1 MKSKR
6 PYSRTDRVASE
17 IQSILGQIQMQYIDL
32 SKLGF
37 ITFSHV
43 SISTDLKYA
52 KVFFSVVQNK
62 LPINKIED
70 ALNGKAKA
78 FRKYLGKMIRIKF
91 TPDLKFY
98 YDDTFSYTEK
108 IENIFQNIDS
118 KD

>member
-1 MKSKR
+1 LKAKR
-6 PYSRTDRVASE
+6 PYNRTDRVASE
-17 IQSILGQIQMQYIDL
+17 IQSILGQIQMQHIDL

-91 TPDLKFY
+91 IPNLKFY

-108 IENIFQNIDS
+108 IENIFHSIDS

>member
-1 MKSKR
+1 
-6 PYSRTDRVASE
+6 
-17 IQSILGQIQMQYIDL
+17 MQHIDL
-32 SKLGF
+32 SELGF

-62 LPINKIED
+62 LPINKVED
-70 ALNGKAKA
+70 ALNSKVKA
-78 FRKYLGKMIRIKF
+78 FRKYLGRMIRIKF

-98 YDDTFSYTEK
+98 FDDTFSYTEK

>member
-1 MKSKR
+1 MCIRDSN
-6 PYSRTDRVASE
+6 RTDRVANE
-17 IQSILGQIQMQYIDL
+17 ILSILGQIQMQHIDL
-32 SKLGF
+32 SELGF

-62 LPINKIED
+62 LPINKVED
-70 ALNGKAKA
+70 ALNSKAKA
-78 FRKYLGKMIRIKF
+78 FRKYLGRMIRIKF

-98 YDDTFSYTEK
+98 FDDTFSYTEI

>member
-1 MKSKR
+1 MKPKR
-6 PYSRTDRVASE
+6 PYNRTDRVANE
-17 IQSILGQIQMQYIDL
+17 ILSILGQIQMQHIDL
-32 SKLGF
+32 SELGF

-62 LPINKIED
+62 LPINKVED
-70 ALNGKAKA
+70 ALNSKAKA
-78 FRKYLGKMIRIKF
+78 FRKYLGRMIRIKF

-98 YDDTFSYTEK
+98 FDDTFSYTEK

>member
-1 MKSKR
+1 
-6 PYSRTDRVASE
+6 
-17 IQSILGQIQMQYIDL
+17 MQHIDL
-32 SKLGF
+32 SELGF

-62 LPINKIED
+62 LPTNKVED
-70 ALNGKAKA
+70 ALNSKAKA
-78 FRKYLGKMIRIKF
+78 FRKYLGRMIRIKF

-98 YDDTFSYTEK
+98 FDDTFSYTEK